1 VSANAGLA
9 QMPWHNLRHSAA
21 TIMLAQGV
29 PIEVVSRVFGH
40 ASIRFTADI
49 YGLVSP
55 ETYRQAADA
64 MAKAFR

>member
-29 PIEVVSRVFGH
+29 PIEVVSRVFGGQVL
-40 ASIRFTADI
+40 SV
-49 YGLVSP
+49 L
-55 ETYRQAADA
+55 
-64 MAKAFR
+64 